1 MKNAVRTS
9 GNPKKKEN
17 EQFLCPTHATNLT
30 QKWSKIE
37 KIAFFWN
44 FFFEPIAV
52 FNHKR
57 LQNKNFDS
65 KPKNSKTLNILE
77 HFWYPGHFRSSKTKK
92 IRGGSGGGGTKMK

>member
-37 KIAFFWN
+37 KIAFF
-44 FFFEPIAV
+44 
-52 FNHKR
+52 
-57 LQNKNFDS
+57 
-65 KPKNSKTLNILE
+65 
-77 HFWYPGHFRSSKTKK
+77 
-92 IRGGSGGGGTKMK
+92 